1 MGTGLIP
8 TTILKEI
15 DVFRPDNL
23 WDTARLLDGITAIG
37 NLLVDQ
43 ATLADGRVVDRAKAW
58 CSMIGVPYYRFNPQL
73 VSLSLLLSFKMFLIL
88 FLQSLDL
95 AMDETTDSILVNMMW
110 ETKAYIFLNRH
121 RVLDMIKVI
130 N

>member
-1 MGTGLIP
+1 MVSLGTGLIP
-8 TTILKEI
+8 TSILKEI

-73 VSLSLLLSFKMFLIL
+73 VRLFPKLS
-88 FLQSLDL
+88 
-95 AMDETTDSILVNMMW
+95 
-110 ETKAYIFLNRH
+110 Y
-121 RVLDMIKVI
+121 
-130 N
+130 